1 MPLASRACSWSLP
14 WRAAACVAAALGPPR
29 VAWRIR
35 DTLPCRLLVPYRR
48 TRHCH
53 VTYRL
58 SRYGRFAPGSHVLS
72 TCSKVSHNSTM
83 SPFRV
88 HARTLAMRRNTSAL
102 SIVTGIASILSICVE
117 TRAHAHARNM
127 CACVSRLSTSLRTP
141 ESRVWRWYHRG
152 HGVSVSPVSG
162 LGLRGLGSRGS
173 RVSRDKRSRV
183 LAGLG
188 LPVSRVS
195 PVLGLPG
202 SQSPRFFR
210 LAGLGSRLSRL
221 SRLSRGSFVS
231 IVSRVSGLTLS
242 GSNRLAGSHGT
253 RDDSARPVLTSRGLA
268 CLTSRWLAGLAVSRC
283 RSRTARL
290 LLCAG
295 FLTPCPRA
303 VARVDRLAAA

>member
-1 MPLASRACSWSLP
+1 
-14 WRAAACVAAALGPPR
+14 
-29 VAWRIR
+29 
-35 DTLPCRLLVPYRR
+35 
-48 TRHCH
+48 
-53 VTYRL
+53 
-58 SRYGRFAPGSHVLS
+58 
-72 TCSKVSHNSTM
+72 
-83 SPFRV
+83 
-88 HARTLAMRRNTSAL
+88 
-102 SIVTGIASILSICVE
+102 
-117 TRAHAHARNM
+117 
-127 CACVSRLSTSLRTP
+127 
-141 ESRVWRWYHRG
+141 
-152 HGVSVSPVSG
+152 
-162 LGLRGLGSRGS
+162 

-303 VARVDRLAAA
+303 VARV